1 MKRRTPQGQNGTSSG
16 VRAPIGQLS
25 KGWGA
30 QSAQTLRKSV
40 SREVD
45 TLDLAERHLEEAGAE
60 LAKGVRVARAEEPIR
75 PLFIAALVEPGLL
88 QHALRGRRDGMPCG
102 DQPHVPPQHP
112 L

>member
-45 TLDLAERHLEEAGAE
+45 PLDLAQRHLQEAGAE
-60 LAKGVRVARAEEPIR
+60 LAEGVRVARAEEAIR
-75 PLFIAALVEPGLL
+75 PPFIAGLVGPPLL
-88 QHALRGRRDGMPCG
+88 HPPLRGRRDGMPCG
-102 DQPHVPPQHP
+102 DQPHVPP
-112 L
+112 